1 MKASEMREGQRAI
14 IQHIEMSKTD
24 KKRLF
29 YLGIYEGGVLT
40 MLQKAPMKD
49 PILYFAQCNQLI
61 LRKKDAQNIQVE
73 VI

>member
-40 MLQKAPMKD
+40 MLQKRP
-49 PILYFAQCNQLI
+49 
-61 LRKKDAQNIQVE
+61 
-73 VI
+73 

>member
-29 YLGIYEGGVLT
+29 YLGVLT

-49 PILYFAQCNQLI
+49 PILYFAQGNQLI